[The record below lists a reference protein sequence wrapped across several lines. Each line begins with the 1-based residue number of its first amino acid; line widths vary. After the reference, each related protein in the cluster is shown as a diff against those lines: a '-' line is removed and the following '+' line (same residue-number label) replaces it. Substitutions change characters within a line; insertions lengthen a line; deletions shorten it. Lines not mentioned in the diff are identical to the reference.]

1 MNIKMLSASVVL
13 IMTFCAHARFTYD
26 ATSGTVTD
34 ASCGWTFK
42 ATCKN
47 TDELTLD
54 GTGCSYSGMSPC
66 SLDLTE
72 ITDAGGKTYKAV
84 SFKVLPAAAKP
95 YLTEFIAPDCQ
106 KIEGEGCFRDC
117 KELVTVKLNETAG
130 VTYLGSQSFM
140 SCTKLENFTPRK
152 LGVDYLYAN
161 TFRLCSSL
169 DGGFD
174 LPSCRQIR
182 DRAFGDCVKLEW
194 ISAPELTM
202 VGEAAFSGC
211 SSLSSVSVQKVS
223 QICNSAFFNCSSLSD
238 ESLKRLLPGGIEYL
252 GSNAI
257 ANQEYLFSGCT
268 VLTGPVVWDFPS
280 LKTNVV
286 AKGMFKG
293 CSKLKEVT
301 IVSDVAEIKD
311 YAFENIAPEAAVYMP
326 INVPAVYGI
335 KAVSR
340 SAAPYPR
347 IYLKDN
353 HDDWLAIIGEKHQ
366 VLLRGMVNN
375 PSWTSTT
382 TKTDFRKMRI
392 RMSSD
397 ETMCTVKKSNG
408 EITEVTLLDKNI
420 LAFVAFEDES
430 YSWVLKMPET
440 GFCVIVR

>member
-1 MNIKMLSASVVL
+1 MKKSLSVGFVVFAL
-13 IMTFCAHARFTYD
+13 FSAQAKFVYD
-26 ATSGTVTD
+26 ADDQKVVD
-34 ASCGWTFK
+34 AENGWEFK
-42 ATCKN
+42 AILKN
-47 TDELTLD
+47 SDELSLD
-54 GTGCSYSGMSPC
+54 GTGCSYSGSSPC

-72 ITDAGGKTYKAV
+72 ITDADGKTYKAV

-106 KIEGEGCFRDC
+106 KIDGDGCFRDC
-117 KELVTVKLNETAG
+117 EELLTVKLNETGG

-140 SCTKLENFTPRK
+140 SCSRLENFAPRK

-174 LPSCRQIR
+174 LPSCKQIR

-202 VGEAAFSGC
+202 VGESAFSGC

-223 QICNSAFFNCSSLSD
+223 QICNSAFSNCSSLSD

-268 VLTGPVVWDFPS
+268 ALAGPVVWDFPS

-311 YAFENIAPEAAVYMP
+311 YAFENIAPGAAVYMP

-353 HDDWLAIIGEKHQ
+353 HDDWLAVIGEKHQ

-392 RMSSD
+392 RMSQD
-397 ETMCTVKKSNG
+397 ETMCAVKKSNG

-430 YSWVLKMPET
+430 YSWALKMPET